1 MKKLMGLLLFLL
13 FICGCSYNGNFE
25 KGFHVPD
32 KPLTNKINLSAA
44 LVNTQELR
52 DYRIQEYTGGFTY
65 TFYINPAFNE
75 ELVNELRN
83 VFSKVQMIE
92 TTRELDKFDV
102 QVIPILNYEYIEGTA
117 WNAQYRYKFSI
128 VWDIKDA
135 KSNTSIEKFKDTKD
149 VIISPTVGTTLLS
162 FNRSFLIYTCANNDT
177 ACDASRRRQCDES
190 N

>member
-1 MKKLMGLLLFLL
+1 MKKIIGLFLFLL
-13 FICGCSYNGNFE
+13 FIVGCSYNGNFE

-44 LVNTQELR
+44 LVNTQELK

-117 WNAQYRYKFSI
+117 WNAQYRYRFSI

-135 KSNTSIEKFKDTKD
+135 KSNMSIEKFKDARD

-162 FNRSFLIYTCANNDT
+162 ILTGLSLFTLAPITIPLGENLGTPY
-177 ACDASRRRQCDES
+177 
-190 N
+190 